1 MTTISTP
8 HAAPTAAPDGPPAKA
23 APTAPP
29 AVSPGSPPA
38 EDSTAQ
44 RHPVWLPMTTM
55 PRYLTAP
62 VTITEASGSTLYDE
76 EGQPYVSAN
85 SALWNVACGY
95 GDPRISDAVIAQLE
109 QLPYSTLFR
118 YSHRPA
124 RDLAERLLALA
135 ALPNLSTVFYTTSGG
150 SAVDTALRL
159 ARRHHRLTGRP
170 ERTVVAHF
178 ADSYH
183 GTVGAALSVTGEDL
197 GQAESHADS
206 RDVLRLPTPED
217 PESAAAALELLAEH
231 ADRLAAVIAEPVL
244 GSAGVVDVHPAFWTG
259 LARLRERAGVLFI
272 ADEVATGIGRTG
284 TLFASHWLPVHPDL
298 LITSKALNNGYLPLA
313 AILVAE
319 NIAAAYDDAGA
330 TFYAGETQAG
340 NPLACVAALA
350 TLDIIQQDG
359 LLARGA
365 QLADVLRA
373 ELAGMAADSGG
384 QVRAVSGRGLMI
396 GVHLAGPSGPPGLTQ
411 VNQICERFRSL
422 GVIVHASP
430 RGFSLFPP
438 FTLTDEEL
446 DILLTAL
453 RVVLTEVELP

>member
-1 MTTISTP
+1 MTTTSIP
-8 HAAPTAAPDGPPAKA
+8 HATAPTDPRAGAPSRPTEAPVDPPAG
-23 APTAPP
+23 APTRPR
-29 AVSPGSPPA
+29 
-38 EDSTAQ
+38 DTAR

-55 PRYLTAP
+55 PRYLSAP
-62 VTITEASGSTLYDE
+62 VTITRASGSTLFDQ

-95 GDPRISDAVIAQLE
+95 GDPRISEAVIAQLE

-118 YSHRPA
+118 YGHRPA
-124 RDLAERLLALA
+124 LDLAERLLALA
-135 ALPNLSTVFYTTSGG
+135 DLPGLATVFYTTSGG

-159 ARRHHRLTGRP
+159 ARRHHRLTGQP
-170 ERTVVAHF
+170 DRTLVAHF

-197 GQAESHADS
+197 GQSEAPADT
-206 RDVLRLPTPED
+206 RDYLRLPTPECSA
-217 PESAAAALELLAEH
+217 SAAAALDQLAQH
-231 ADRLAAVIAEPVL
+231 ADTLAAVIAEPVL
-244 GSAGVVDVHPAFWTG
+244 GSAGVVDVHPAFWEG
-259 LARLRERAGVLFI
+259 LARLRDRTGLLFI

-284 TLFASHWLPVHPDL
+284 TLFASHWLPLEPDL

-313 AILVAE
+313 AILVSE
-319 NIAAAYDDAGA
+319 HIAAACDAAGE

-340 NPLACVAALA
+340 NPLACVASLA
-350 TLDIIQQDG
+350 TLEVIEQDD
-359 LLARGA
+359 LLTRA
-365 QLADVLRA
+365 A
-373 ELAGMAADSGG
+373 ELAAVLRSELADLADQPGA
-384 QVRAVSGRGLMI
+384 QVQAVTGRGLMI
-396 GVHLAGPSGPPGLTQ
+396 GVHLAGPSGRPDLMQ

-446 DILLTAL
+446 ETLLEAL